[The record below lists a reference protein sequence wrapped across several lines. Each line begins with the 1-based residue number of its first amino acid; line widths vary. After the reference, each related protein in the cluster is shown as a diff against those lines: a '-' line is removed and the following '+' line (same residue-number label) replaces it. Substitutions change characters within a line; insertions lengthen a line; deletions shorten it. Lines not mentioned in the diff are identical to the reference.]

1 MSANAVAWH
10 DVECGSYAA
19 DLALWRELAERYAG
33 PPGAADGGV
42 GESGAAVAP
51 RAVLDLGSGTGRV
64 ALDLAAA
71 GHDVT
76 ALDADPDL
84 VDELARR
91 ARDRDLRIDT
101 IAADARS
108 FNLERRFALV
118 IAPMQVVQLL
128 GGPAGRRSTL
138 ERVRDHLQPGAAF
151 AAALADPFEAIT
163 PEEALLPPLPD
174 VRELDGW
181 VLSSQPLAVRVEKDG
196 VAIDRLR
203 QSVAPNGDLSEE
215 MATIHLDW
223 VSADELEHE
232 AAAVGLRAAAR
243 RQVPE
248 TPDHVGS
255 TIVLLEG
262 PR

>member
-1 MSANAVAWH
+1 
-10 DVECGSYAA
+10 
-19 DLALWRELAERYAG
+19 
-33 PPGAADGGV
+33 
-42 GESGAAVAP
+42 
-51 RAVLDLGSGTGRV
+51 V
-64 ALDLAAA
+64 ALDLGAA
-71 GHDVT
+71 GFEIT
-76 ALDADPDL
+76 ALDADADL

-91 ARDRDLRIDT
+91 ARERELRIDT

-108 FNLERRFALV
+108 FALERRFGLV

-128 GGPAGRRSTL
+128 GGPAGRRDML
-138 ERVRDHLQPGAAF
+138 GRVRDHLEPGAMF

-163 PEEALLPPLPD
+163 PEQALPPLPD

-181 VLSSQPLAVRVEKDG
+181 VLSSQPLAVRVETEG

-203 QSVAPNGDLSEE
+203 QSVSPSGDLTEE

-223 VSADELEHE
+223 VSANELEHE
-232 AAAVGLRAAAR
+232 AVAAGLRPAGR
-243 RQVPE
+243 EQVPE

-255 TIVLLEG
+255 TVVLLEA